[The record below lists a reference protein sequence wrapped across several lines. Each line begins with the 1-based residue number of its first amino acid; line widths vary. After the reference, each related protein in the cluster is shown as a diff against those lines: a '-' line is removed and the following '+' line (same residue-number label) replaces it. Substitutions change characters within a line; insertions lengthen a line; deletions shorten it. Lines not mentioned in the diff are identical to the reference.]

1 MKDINAKT
9 HQWVKEALRRK
20 GFSFVDLAK
29 VAGVS
34 ASTVY
39 AVSTGRAR
47 SAKIETLICATIGYE
62 PQQIWP
68 AWFCQSSVNSTNSK
82 NHISPAETST
92 RAYNDTNDY
101 PSR

>member
-1 MKDINAKT
+1 MQAINAKT

-47 SAKIETLICATIGYE
+47 SARIESLICATIGYE

-68 AWFCQSSVNSTNSK
+68 AWSCQSSGNAAALK
-82 NHISPAETST
+82 NQIAPSETTTS
-92 RAYNDTNDY
+92 ANKDTSDC
-101 PSR
+101 PRR